1 MIKLITRL
9 KFILIFLTFTS
20 CAKDLPQVDPESE
33 ITRAIHKAQVSEAR
47 AKAALEAA
55 RLERQKSEG
64 LFAEAR
70 RISEL
75 NQKRC
80 EVRCRAEVRKPAKIP
95 TKRKS
100 LEAPQQQDSP
110 VIKDP
115 EYSPS
120 DAPLGWQS
128 K

>member
-1 MIKLITRL
+1 MIKFLNRLNFVLFFLIL
-9 KFILIFLTFTS
+9 SS

-33 ITRAIHKAQVSEAR
+33 ISRAIYKAQASEAR

-55 RLERQKSEG
+55 RLERQKSES

-70 RISEL
+70 RISEI
-75 NQKRC
+75 NKKNC
-80 EVRCRAEVRKPAKIP
+80 ELRCREEVCKRSKVVEKRKFVESEQKPAN
-95 TKRKS
+95 S
-100 LEAPQQQDSP
+100 

-120 DAPLGWQS
+120 DAPAGWQS